1 MYSQHAAL
9 RMQQRGISEQI
20 VEHLLAFGRTSY
32 HKGREVVYFDHQTL
46 SRLQRVG
53 EVSQQI
59 CQKLRRHYLV
69 LQDGDVVTV
78 GHRTVHFK
86 RDRH

>member
-32 HKGREVVYFDHQTL
+32 HKGREVVYFDHRTL

-53 EVSQQI
+53 EVCPQI